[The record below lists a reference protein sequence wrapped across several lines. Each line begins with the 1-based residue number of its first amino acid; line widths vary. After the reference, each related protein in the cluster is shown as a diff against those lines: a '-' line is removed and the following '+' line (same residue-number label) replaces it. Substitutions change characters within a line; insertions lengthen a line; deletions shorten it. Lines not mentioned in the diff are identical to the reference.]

1 MSGPTKEE
9 IEVLIPPAWTP
20 VRVLPAPSPEGDQA
34 IVKSLALCHICP
46 SSWGNIYKLL
56 SL

>member
-20 VRVLPAPSPEGDQA
+20 VRVLPAPCPEGDQA